1 MEITLSELLTETVFT
16 LRGRFD
22 AHETPRF
29 KKVTSAPKR
38 NVRVDLEEVLFIDS
52 SALAALIGLYR
63 RCREAGHELLI
74 MNIQDPVRL
83 ILEITQLDRVLPVEF
98 KAVAKK

>member
-1 MEITLSELLTETVFT
+1 MEIARSELPTETVYA
-16 LRGRFD
+16 LHGRFD

-29 KKVTSAPKR
+29 KKVTDAPKR

-52 SALAALIGLYR
+52 SALAALVGLYR
-63 RCREAGHELLI
+63 RCREAGCELRI
-74 MNIQDPVRL
+74 INVQDPIRL

-98 KAVAKK
+98 KGAATK